1 MEKDNNSVV
10 IVHFRKKENTKNR
23 TNMRTRNRF
32 VKTLSTAVLICF
44 ITSCNKSNSTLSS
57 KNDLHNKTE
66 LSIDTLKTVY
76 PTSATNKHKNWTGD
90 EDTLSLS
97 INNYDFTIYPG
108 GLLKWGDKDSVRLS
122 VDMYVTRAYFYIIE
136 NDLLLFCEMSNSDEG
151 TSDIFRIN
159 LTNGQIKWNANLN
172 GFNLGQ
178 PAIRSNYGYI
188 TTIGAIGKLDL
199 RTGKYVYE
207 KSNLYDTKTSSFN
220 NFDTILFRENKTYF
234 VSKRPLNTIV
244 DTVIIDENT
253 NRMTIKKQKTKL

>member
-1 MEKDNNSVV
+1 
-10 IVHFRKKENTKNR
+10 
-23 TNMRTRNRF
+23 MRTLNRF
-32 VKTLSTAVLICF
+32 AVTHSTILVICF
-44 ITSCNKSNSTLSS
+44 ITSCNKPNSTLSNKIDLQN
-57 KNDLHNKTE
+57 KNE

-76 PTSATNKHKNWTGD
+76 PTRATNKHKNWTGD

-97 INNYDFTIYPG
+97 INNYNFTIYPG

-122 VDMYVTRAYFYIIE
+122 VDMYVTHAYFYIIE

-178 PAIRSNYGYI
+178 PVIRSNYGYI
-188 TTIGAIGKLDL
+188 TTIGAVGKLDL

-207 KSNLYDTKTSSFN
+207 KSNLYDTKTGSFN
-220 NFDTILFRENKTYF
+220 NFDTVLFRENKTYF